1 MNILLPMTVT
11 DPHSFATC
19 RCRSL
24 TGIRS
29 AYCKAS
35 VLQLLLPAALWLI
48 TVSVSAQDSIAMQTY
63 TFKKTADADLQLD
76 VFRPAHIQQPVPVI
90 LLFHG
95 GSWVSG
101 NKSQLHWQC
110 RYFAQQGILSIT
122 ANYRLLG
129 KDTSRKDIC
138 IMDARSAVRWV
149 KEHAA
154 ELHADTNNIVLGGAS
169 AGGHIATMA
178 VLNQSFNDPSD
189 KNTAPVHARALVLFN
204 PAYTLAGLPAQ
215 QPFRFDKTQLPP
227 VIMFFGSR
235 DKWKPAAD
243 SMRIQMYNVHKDCE
257 TWIAAGETHGFFNK
271 APWNLAT
278 CIKAQDFLNRKGL
291 IKQPQQISPALL
303 IPEPN

>member
-1 MNILLPMTVT
+1 MLRMNT
-11 DPHSFATC
+11 DL
-19 RCRSL
+19 R
-24 TGIRS
+24 
-29 AYCKAS
+29 
-35 VLQLLLPAALWLI
+35 LLLPVALLLI

-76 VFRPAHIQQPVPVI
+76 VFRPAQIQQPVPVI

-110 RYFAQQGILSIT
+110 KYFAQRGILAIT

-138 IMDARSAVRWV
+138 IMDARSAVRWI

-154 ELHADTNNIVLGGAS
+154 ELHADTSNIILGGAS

-189 KNTAPVHARALVLFN
+189 KNAAPVHARALVLFN
-204 PAYTLAGLPAQ
+204 PAYTLDGPPAQ
-215 QPFRFDKTQLPP
+215 QPFGFNKTQLPP
-227 VIMFFGSR
+227 IIMFFGSR

-243 SMRIQMYNVHKDCE
+243 SMRAQINHAHSVCEIQITE
-257 TWIAAGETHGFFNK
+257 GETHGFFNK
-271 APWNLAT
+271 APWNKTT
-278 CIKAQDFLNRKGL
+278 CEQAYDFLRRQGL
-291 IKQPQQISPALL
+291 LTYFTTSKLHPRTSLL
-303 IPEPN
+303 SSLPHTSKLPSACTMPTSSVAMKEQL

>member
-24 TGIRS
+24 TGIHS
-29 AYCKAS
+29 ACKPS
-35 VLQLLLPAALWLI
+35 VLRLLLPVALWLI
-48 TVSVSAQDSIAMQTY
+48 MGSLSAQDSIAMQTY

-101 NKSQLHWQC
+101 NKSQLYWQC
-110 RYFAQQGILSIT
+110 RYFAQQGILAIT

-138 IMDARSAVRWV
+138 IMDARSAVRWI

-154 ELHADTNNIVLGGAS
+154 ELHADTGNIILGGAS

-204 PAYTLAGLPAQ
+204 PAYTLAGPPAQ

-243 SMRIQMYNVHKDCE
+243 SMRAQMIHANTICEIQVAE
-257 TWIAAGETHGFFNK
+257 GETHGFFNK
-271 APWNLAT
+271 APWNMAT
-278 CIKAQDFLNRKGL
+278 CLQAQNFLHRYGL
-291 IKQPQQISPALL
+291 IKQAKDIPAAGLVKD
-303 IPEPN
+303 

>member
-1 MNILLPMTVT
+1 MNTHL
-11 DPHSFATC
+11 
-19 RCRSL
+19 R
-24 TGIRS
+24 
-29 AYCKAS
+29 
-35 VLQLLLPAALWLI
+35 LLLPVALLLI
-48 TVSVSAQDSIAMQTY
+48 TVSVSAQDSIAIQTY

-76 VFRPAHIQQPVPVI
+76 VFRPVHMQQPVPVM

-101 NKSQLHWQC
+101 DKSQLHWQC
-110 RYFAQQGILSIT
+110 RYFAQQGILAIT

-154 ELHADTNNIVLGGAS
+154 ELHADTNSIILGGAS

-178 VLNQSFNDPSD
+178 LLNQSFNDPSD
-189 KNTAPVHARALVLFN
+189 KNPMPIHACALVLFN
-204 PAYTLAGLPAQ
+204 PAYTSGGIPEQ
-215 QPFRFDKTQLPP
+215 QPFIFDKTQLPP

-243 SMRIQMYNVHKDCE
+243 SMRTQIYHVHKDGE
-257 TWIAAGETHGFFNK
+257 TWIANGETHGFFNK

-278 CIKAQDFLNRKGL
+278 CIKAQDFLNRQGL
-291 IKQPQQISPALL
+291 VKRAQQTTPATL
-303 IPEPN
+303 IFSSTR